1 MAKPERVLRLSGV
14 YHRKEG
20 VSEKDFHDFLS
31 HRHGVECAKIHA
43 KYDILKYQMVSTMQ
57 PTLHVKLPLT
67 VSQAFSSSS
76 AQALAKSMELP
87 YKVNNHD
94 LEIEYYFKDVAA
106 LLAISADEDFKALH
120 VECEPYID
128 HETTTVTL
136 TWIEVYL
143 EDGKLVNVDVA
154 GKSLQPSF
162 EELSDIKV
170 ADKPVANYYDV

>member
-43 KYDILKYQMVSTMQ
+43 KYDILKYQM
-57 PTLHVKLPLT
+57 
-67 VSQAFSSSS
+67 AFSSSS